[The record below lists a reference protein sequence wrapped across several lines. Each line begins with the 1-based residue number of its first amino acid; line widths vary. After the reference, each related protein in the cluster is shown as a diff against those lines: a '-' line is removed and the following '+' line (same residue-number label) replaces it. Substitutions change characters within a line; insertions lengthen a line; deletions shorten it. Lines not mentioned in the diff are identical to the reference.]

1 MSAPSASHP
10 NEPPPASPADAA
22 RPPSRWLLLGLL
34 LGVAVVDQVTKWIAL
49 ALLPYGRRITFL
61 GDTIRLE
68 HARNLGGFLGAGA
81 GLGAG
86 ARGAIFLWG
95 VALVTVAAAAG
106 ALSGRFPRWQA
117 IGMALVAGGG
127 AGNLVDRIRTGSY
140 VVDFMNVG
148 VGWLRTG
155 VFNVAD
161 MAIMAGVGLL
171 LLPGA
176 DRRSR
181 PKTR

>member
-1 MSAPSASHP
+1 MPASASAPPTAPQETSS
-10 NEPPPASPADAA
+10 
-22 RPPSRWLLLGLL
+22 RPPSRWLLLSLV
-34 LGVAVVDQVTKWIAL
+34 LGIAVVDQVTKWIAL
-49 ALLPYGRRITFL
+49 SLLPSGRRFSFL
-61 GDTIRLE
+61 GDTFRLE

-86 ARGAIFLWG
+86 ARSAIFLWG
-95 VALVTVAAAAG
+95 VALVTLAAAAG
-106 ALSGRFPRWQA
+106 ALSGKFPRWQA

-127 AGNLVDRIRTGSY
+127 AGNLIDRIRTGSY

-148 VGWLRTG
+148 LGWLRTG

-171 LLPGA
+171 LLPGS
-176 DRRSR
+176 RRR
-181 PKTR
+181 DAGPAA

>member
-1 MSAPSASHP
+1 MSGPP
-10 NEPPPASPADAA
+10 TDTQEPAA
-22 RPPSRWLLLGLL
+22 EPPSRWLLLSLL
-34 LGVAVVDQVTKWIAL
+34 LGIVAVDQLTKWIAL
-49 ALLPYGRRITFL
+49 SFLPHGRRFSFL
-61 GDTIRLE
+61 GDTFRLE

-95 VALVTVAAAAG
+95 VAVVTLAAVVG

-117 IGMALVAGGG
+117 VGMALVAGGG
-127 AGNLVDRIRTGSY
+127 AGNLIDRVRTGSY

-161 MAIMAGVGLL
+161 MAIMAGVGLML
-171 LLPGA
+171 LSGRPRGA
-176 DRRSR
+176 G
-181 PKTR
+181 KTRR

>member
-1 MSAPSASHP
+1 MSAPPTDTQEPAALPP
-10 NEPPPASPADAA
+10 N
-22 RPPSRWLLLGLL
+22 RWRLLSLL
-34 LGVAVVDQVTKWIAL
+34 LGVVAADQLTKWIAL
-49 ALLPYGRRITFL
+49 SYLPHGRRFSFL
-61 GDTIRLE
+61 GDVFRLE

-95 VALVTVAAAAG
+95 VALVTIAATVG
-106 ALSGRFPRWQA
+106 ALSGRFPRWQGV
-117 IGMALVAGGG
+117 GMALVAGGG
-127 AGNLVDRIRTGSY
+127 AGNLIDRIRTGSY

-161 MAIMAGVGLL
+161 MAIMAGVGLM
-171 LLPGA
+171 LLPVRPRGA
-176 DRRSR
+176 GTPPR
-181 PKTR
+181 